1 MNDVPCGLV
10 PYIDWL
16 ISRDE
21 RDRSKMGKPLEYT
34 NRRRL
39 THYSIMTD
47 SAKVVGYSVKN
58 PITGYNYAYR
68 YRFNP
73 RFAKVMDGVLENAWV
88 VGLSTTLIGSAF
100 IWRSRGWKVMA
111 AILGV
116 AIASTEAYA
125 WYWNNVLDWVKLYK
139 TEQGILNHMLY
150 VRSQGPG
157 HTDFPSFMN
166 IVKMFE
172 PNNNPNGDLEWAA
185 GAFFNM
191 RVVDKIDLQQGI
203 SFLSSAV
210 SAGTIFS
217 FWQRGG
223 RKLNYWWWWLAAEGH
238 ANLFNNIRLWA
249 TDSKVGDVSIGHGPH
264 AWGHAV
270 GLILAWMMK

>member
-16 ISRDE
+16 ISRDERE

-100 IWRSRGWKVMA
+100 IWRSRDSVDRSLRLVLEQRPR
-111 AILGV
+111 LGKAV
-116 AIASTEAYA
+116 QNGA
-125 WYWNNVLDWVKLYK
+125 
-139 TEQGILNHMLY
+139 
-150 VRSQGPG
+150 G
-157 HTDFPSFMN
+157 H
-166 IVKMFE
+166 IE
-172 PNNNPNGDLEWAA
+172 
-185 GAFFNM
+185 
-191 RVVDKIDLQQGI
+191 
-203 SFLSSAV
+203 
-210 SAGTIFS
+210 
-217 FWQRGG
+217 
-223 RKLNYWWWWLAAEGH
+223 
-238 ANLFNNIRLWA
+238 
-249 TDSKVGDVSIGHGPH
+249 PH
-264 AWGHAV
+264 A
-270 GLILAWMMK
+270 LR